1 MEGVVEHSGKV
12 VSHLLLRNGTGL
24 PDDHN
29 DNCNVDD
36 DDNCD
41 DNCNDDDDH
50 PEHTG
55 EGGVAEKEKDEE
67 DEIKGF
73 QARWSCHQEPDQDS
87 QGGQD
92 DWDDSLVWFGL
103 VWYHRPLLVDY
114 TQRCSISPTFLGFG
128 TPFSLA

>member
-12 VSHLLLRNGTGL
+12 VSRLLLRSGTGL
-24 PDDHN
+24 PDHHN

-41 DNCNDDDDH
+41 DNCNDDDNDNCDDNYDDDDDH

-67 DEIKGF
+67 DERKGL

-92 DWDDSLVWFGL
+92 S
-103 VWYHRPLLVDY
+103 
-114 TQRCSISPTFLGFG
+114 
-128 TPFSLA
+128 

>member
-55 EGGVAEKEKDEE
+55 EGGVAEKEKDED
-67 DEIKGF
+67 DERKGF
-73 QARWSCHQEPDQDS
+73 QARWSCHQEP
-87 QGGQD
+87 G
-92 DWDDSLVWFGL
+92 
-103 VWYHRPLLVDY
+103 
-114 TQRCSISPTFLGFG
+114 
-128 TPFSLA
+128 